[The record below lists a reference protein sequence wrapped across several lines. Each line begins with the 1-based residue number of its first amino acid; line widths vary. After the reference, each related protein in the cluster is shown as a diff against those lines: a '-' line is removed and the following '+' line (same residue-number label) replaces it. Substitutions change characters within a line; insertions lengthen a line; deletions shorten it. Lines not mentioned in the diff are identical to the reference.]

1 MEQQLMRLASGFDR
15 GSKQQHF
22 GHLCLQRDGPNH
34 NYLRLVW
41 LLQHRSCGG
50 RIHPHLPERH
60 VLGADS
66 QNYFNAN
73 KRSLRLT

>member
-1 MEQQLMRLASGFDR
+1 MRLASGFDR

-22 GHLCLQRDGPNH
+22 SQLCLQRHGPNH

-41 LLQHRSCGG
+41 LLQHLSFGG
-50 RIHPHLPERH
+50 RIHPHLPERY

-66 QNYFNAN
+66 QNSFDAN
-73 KRSLRLT
+73 KRGLRLTQG